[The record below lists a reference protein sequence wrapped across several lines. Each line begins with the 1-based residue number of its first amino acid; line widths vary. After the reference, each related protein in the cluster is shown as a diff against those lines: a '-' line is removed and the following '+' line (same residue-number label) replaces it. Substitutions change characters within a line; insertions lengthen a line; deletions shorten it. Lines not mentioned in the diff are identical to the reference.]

1 MIKKMK
7 KIILTLAVALLAT
20 FSSFAQK
27 SNDGWFLSVGAG
39 ASASLE
45 GYSSGSFEYGVTP
58 AFSANFGKWIGKSVA
73 VKVGYDGLSLK
84 NDKYFADG
92 VDYGYANAAIMWN
105 VCNAFGNYKEN
116 RCFNIVPYIHGGAIL
131 SNNTAYAAGL
141 GIQFP
146 IRFGFVS
153 IVPDIK
159 ASAAQ
164 DKFYSDINTGWNG
177 IVSASLGLQL
187 NF

>member
-1 MIKKMK
+1 MK
-7 KIILTLAVALLAT
+7 KFIMTFAVALLAT
-20 FSSFAQK
+20 VSSFAQK
-27 SNDGWFLSVGAG
+27 SNDGWFISVGGG
-39 ASASLE
+39 ASVSGE
-45 GYSSGSFEYGVTP
+45 GYFSDDFGYGVTP

-84 NDKYFADG
+84 NDTYFADG

-116 RCFNIVPYIHGGAIL
+116 RCFNVVPYIHGGAIL
-131 SNNTAYAAGL
+131 SENTALAAGL

-164 DKFYSDINTGWNG
+164 DKFYSNANTGWNG
-177 IVSASLGLQL
+177 IISANLGLQL